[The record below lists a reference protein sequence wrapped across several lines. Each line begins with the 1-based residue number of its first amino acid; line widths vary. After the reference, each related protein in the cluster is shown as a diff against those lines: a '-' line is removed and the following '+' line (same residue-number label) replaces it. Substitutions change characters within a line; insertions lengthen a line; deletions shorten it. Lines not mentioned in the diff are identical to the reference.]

1 MSTATEIQ
9 TRPNTD
15 ETSLPEVTR
24 ELLMK
29 YLDTFG
35 LATELTDEEKEQF
48 IQVAIAYQLDPFRRE
63 IHVVPYGQGEY
74 RKLSLIVGYEVYLK
88 RAENTGRLNGWTV
101 WTEGSGD
108 EMKAVVEI
116 HRKDWATPFRHEVP
130 WLEAAQYNREGKL
143 TAFWRRMPKFQL
155 KKVAISQGFRLAF
168 PDDLGGLPYDASELP
183 PEMSAERDVTP
194 EASGPDPEPP
204 QPQPTKPA
212 QPLVIGIPADS
223 SNNGKP
229 NRRLETLQKRLS
241 DHEQCFSD
249 NHLVWVRKQLEDD
262 TSATNLAR
270 MEKHVDGVIKRKQ
283 ITEPL
288 GRVRDRVEARETNAL
303 RDREPAPIF

>member
-1 MSTATEIQ
+1 MSTNTEVQ
-9 TRPNTD
+9 TRPNAD
-15 ETSLPEVTR
+15 ETAIPDVTR
-24 ELLMK
+24 ELLVK

-35 LATELTDEEKEQF
+35 LAAELTDEEKEQF
-48 IQVAIAYQLDPFRRE
+48 IQVATAYQLDPFRRE
-63 IHVVPYGQGEY
+63 IHAVPYGQGEY

-88 RAENTGRLNGWTV
+88 RAENTGRLNGWAV

-183 PEMSAERDVTP
+183 PEMSTERDVTP
-194 EASGPDPEPP
+194 KASESDPESP
-204 QPQPTKPA
+204 QQRPTEPA
-212 QPLVIGIPADS
+212 KPLVIGVPRD
-223 SNNGKP
+223 NPKNGKP
-229 NRRLETLQKRLS
+229 NRRLEALHKRLA
-241 DHEQCFSD
+241 DHEHCFSD
-249 NHLVWVRKQLEDD
+249 NHLAWVRKQLEDD
-262 TSATNLAR
+262 ASDTNLAR
-270 MEKHVDGVIKRKQ
+270 IEKHVDEVIKRKQ
-283 ITEPL
+283 VTEPL
-288 GRVRDRVEARETNAL
+288 GRVRDRVTARETEAL